1 MSMMMITMEIHGVTV
16 QKTIPKC
23 PQHWVRNPLC
33 KRHPLRSCK
42 PLSNFQ
48 VSSKRSKALF
58 PEYLP
63 TSIYTTM
70 YPLGEKNGEE
80 TLTIHI
86 YRPHAAHFLP
96 PCFDPIHL
104 RCAGEKEDIFDPRTS
119 APTQNGDLAQKK

>member
-80 TLTIHI
+80 TLTILI
-86 YRPHAAHFLP
+86 YRPHHHQLHTFYLLAL
-96 PCFDPIHL
+96 IQYTL
-104 RCAGEKEDIFDPRTS
+104 GVLVKRRTYLIL
-119 APTQNGDLAQKK
+119 APLHQHKMGI